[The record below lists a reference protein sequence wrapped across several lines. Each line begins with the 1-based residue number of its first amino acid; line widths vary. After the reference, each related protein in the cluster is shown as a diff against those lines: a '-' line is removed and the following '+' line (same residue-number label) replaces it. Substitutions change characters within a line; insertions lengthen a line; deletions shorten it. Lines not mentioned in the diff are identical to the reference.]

1 MKLILEI
8 ILRDEFIVSS
18 QRISIKISST
28 LELNKNFQMVNSV
41 GEAIAQTSYRTII
54 LSDIHLGS
62 KHSKVN
68 EVLSFLTAFSCKKL
82 ILNGDIIDGWQLRK
96 SQKYWSETNTQF
108 IKKVISKIVKE
119 QTDVIYVR
127 GNHDDFLDKIV
138 PFAFPNIQ
146 IVKDYVLESGGSHYF
161 VLHGDVFDNVTVNMR
176 WLAMVGDV
184 GYNLLLTLNRI
195 YNYFRI
201 KRGKPYFSLAQ
212 HMKQKVKSAVSYIS
226 DFEKELVKLT
236 KHRHCQGVICGHIHT
251 PANCLYGDI
260 HYLNSGDWV
269 ESLTALVE
277 DEQGIWSILYYK
289 SIA

>member
-1 MKLILEI
+1 MELDKDFQMINGCGEI
-8 ILRDEFIVSS
+8 IS
-18 QRISIKISST
+18 QTR
-28 LELNKNFQMVNSV
+28 
-41 GEAIAQTSYRTII
+41 YRTIV

-62 KHSKVN
+62 KHSKVH
-68 EVLSFLTAFSCKKL
+68 EVLGFLSSFSCEKL

-96 SQKYWSETNTQF
+96 SQKYWSEKNTQF
-108 IKKVISKIVKE
+108 IKKIISKIVKE

-146 IVKDYVLESGGSHYF
+146 VVKDYMLDSNGKRYF
-161 VLHGDVFDNVTVNMR
+161 VLHGDVFDNITVNMR
-176 WLAMVGDV
+176 WLAMIGDV
-184 GYNLLLTLNRI
+184 GYNFLLNLNRI

-226 DFEKELVKLT
+226 DFEKELVRLT
-236 KHRHCQGVICGHIHT
+236 KHKHCSGVICGHIHS
-251 PANCLYGDI
+251 PANCYYGDI

-269 ESLTALVE
+269 ESLSALVE
-277 DEQGIWSILYYK
+277 DEQGNWSVLHYQTVPAEIE
-289 SIA
+289 AVFA